1 MGQVDGGSPGEVLA
15 NLITKLES
23 GLTSFA
29 FEPYD
34 LGKSLGK
41 EQGPHLLNVE
51 VESEN
56 YVFFE
61 IK

>member
-1 MGQVDGGSPGEVLA
+1 MSQVDAGSPGEVLA
-15 NLITKLES
+15 DLVAKLES

-29 FEPYD
+29 FEAD
-34 LGKSLGK
+34 NLGISLSK
-41 EQGPHLLNVE
+41 EQGPRLLHVE

-56 YVFFE
+56 YVFLE